1 MAALV
6 GSLYLIHS
14 HIIISCRGYLPIIL
28 GQDAN
33 IPAVVN
39 TPVCQDAQHLG
50 GDAIL

>member
-1 MAALV
+1 M
-6 GSLYLIHS
+6 
-14 HIIISCRGYLPIIL
+14 PIIL

-39 TPVCQDAQHLG
+39 TPVCQDAQYLG